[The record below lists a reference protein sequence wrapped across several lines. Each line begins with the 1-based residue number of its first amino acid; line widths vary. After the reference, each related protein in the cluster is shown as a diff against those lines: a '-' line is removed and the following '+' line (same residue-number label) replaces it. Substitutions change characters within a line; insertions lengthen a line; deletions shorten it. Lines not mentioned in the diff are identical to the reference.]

1 MQAVLFCFPSYGRN
15 AKKSH
20 GKSFCLPWEM
30 LQPSCAGQPLNLH
43 LAARLL
49 TAATFSGGA
58 AGLHATREVVAGK
71 HDLEVVSDEGTHI
84 SVARHLE
91 FSDFKGTKKVRE
103 TSEIVG
109 SGATSDETNGS

>member
-1 MQAVLFCFPSYGRN
+1 MPTVENSEDFWLG
-15 AKKSH
+15 
-20 GKSFCLPWEM
+20 L
-30 LQPSCAGQPLNLH
+30 PLNLH

-71 HDLEVVSDEGTHI
+71 HDLEVVGDEGTHI
-84 SVARHLE
+84 TVARHLE
-91 FSDFKGTKKVRE
+91 FSDCKGTKKVRE